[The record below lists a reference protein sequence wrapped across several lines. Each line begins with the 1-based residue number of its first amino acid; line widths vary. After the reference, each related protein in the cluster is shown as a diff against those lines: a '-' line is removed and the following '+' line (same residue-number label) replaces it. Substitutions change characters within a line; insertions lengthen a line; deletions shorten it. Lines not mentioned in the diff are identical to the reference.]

1 MLNVGLTG
9 NIASGKSTVVDL
21 FRRWGATIIDADA
34 LAREAQAPGG
44 EVLAAIAGRFG
55 ADVLAP
61 DGTLD
66 RAALR
71 GKVMGDQAALDALNQ
86 IVHPA
91 VRRRRDELLRAA
103 TEGGDLLVVNDIP
116 LLFEALDPA
125 QFDVVVL
132 VDASTALRRTRLR
145 ALRGLSNDEA
155 DRMIAAQMPA
165 ERKRAKSDFVIENEG
180 SLKRLEQRARATFA
194 ELRHRAAVAALGG
207 RPARVLLLAAADA
220 REQPT
225 LNPIAARYA
234 DAGLAVRRVAGDAA
248 AIAKALGQSV
258 PPDAIVATAAAAADA
273 QHAWERAGRPGVLA
287 SLSDD
292 PDPVV
297 QIGITDYAQ
306 GELGDVVYVD
316 LPKVG
321 ASFGRGDAFGTIEAV
336 KAVSELYAP
345 LAGTVTEVNQAL
357 EGDPALVNRDPYGAG
372 WMIKVRAK
380 NAGELE
386 QLLNS
391 EAYKKQ
397 IGQ

>member
-1 MLNVGLTG
+1 MRDAGCVVAHSHPASRIPHPAVLNVALTG
-9 NIASGKSTVVDL
+9 NIAAGKSTVVDL
-21 FRRWGATIIDADA
+21 FQRWGATIIDADA

-103 TEGGDLLVVNDIP
+103 SEAGDLLVVNDIP

-125 QFDVVVL
+125 QFDIVVL

-145 ALRGLSNDEA
+145 AMRGLSNDEA

-165 ERKRAKSDFVIENEG
+165 ERKRGKSDFVIENEG
-180 SLKRLEQRARATFA
+180 SLKQLEQRARATFD

-207 RPARVLLLAAADA
+207 RPARVLLLAAAEA

-234 DAGLAVRRVAGDAA
+234 DAGLVVRRATGDAA

-273 QHAWERAGRPGVLA
+273 QHAWEQAGRPGVLT

-292 PDPVV
+292 PDPVAV
-297 QIGITDYAQ
+297 R
-306 GELGDVVYVD
+306 LD
-316 LPKVG
+316 LRPWAAGRILLVEPG
-321 ASFGRGDAFGTIEAV
+321 AAGLAPRPDLFPSAN
-336 KAVSELYAP
+336 P
-345 LAGTVTEVNQAL
+345 LA
-357 EGDPALVNRDPYGAG
+357 
-372 WMIKVRAK
+372 
-380 NAGELE
+380 
-386 QLLNS
+386 
-391 EAYKKQ
+391 
-397 IGQ
+397 